1 MFEALTTA
9 MAHSTAPMVL
19 SDPRIADCP
28 MVAVNKAFGDL
39 TGYRSQELVGQNC
52 RLLQGPKTDLTVRAR
67 IRSCL
72 ETGEGC
78 IEWIVNYR
86 RDGSV
91 FYNLLFISPVC
102 GLDGKLL
109 YFFGNQLDIT
119 RGMPDWFVD
128 VSFGRAHVV
137 PRLEQE
143 FHGVLR
149 EVVLATR
156 VEALERIIAAAHR
169 LAEISTSLAPGAL
182 DQLRVKSLQR

>member
-1 MFEALTTA
+1 MLEALTTA

-19 SDPRIADCP
+19 ADPHVADCP

-39 TGYRSQELVGQNC
+39 TGYRPEELVGQNC
-52 RLLQGPKTDLTVRAR
+52 RLLQGPKTDATSRKR
-67 IRSCL
+67 IRACL
-72 ETGEGC
+72 AAGEGC

-86 RDGSV
+86 RDGST
-91 FYNLLFISPVC
+91 FYNLLFISPVHEPN
-102 GLDGKLL
+102 GKLL

-143 FHGVLR
+143 FHNVLR
-149 EVVLATR
+149 EVVLAAR
-156 VEALERIIAAAHR
+156 VEALERIVAAAHR
-169 LAEISTSLAPGAL
+169 LAEISVSLSPGAL
-182 DQLRVKSLQR
+182 DQVKLKTI